1 MQESAWTGQNTL
13 SEMLDRI
20 RATARIELVYGKER
34 KIGDKTLIPIAA
46 VAYTFGA
53 GAGGGTGP
61 ATNGSEGGDLPMG
74 GGGGGGGAGAVR
86 VLPVGVLEV
95 DGDETRLVP
104 ILDWTRIIT
113 TGLTVFGVWMVFRT
127 IFRRR

>member
-1 MQESAWTGQNTL
+1 MQESTWTGQNTL
-13 SEMLDRI
+13 SEMLERI
-20 RATARIELVYGKER
+20 RATARVELVYGEER
-34 KIGDKTLIPIAA
+34 KVGDKTLIPIAA

-53 GAGGGTGP
+53 GGGGP
-61 ATNGSEGGDLPMG
+61 APASNGHDGGEVSMG
-74 GGGGGGGAGAVR
+74 GGGGGGGGAVR
-86 VLPVGVLEV
+86 VQPVGVLEV

-113 TGLTVFGVWMVFRT
+113 TGLTAFGVWMVFRT